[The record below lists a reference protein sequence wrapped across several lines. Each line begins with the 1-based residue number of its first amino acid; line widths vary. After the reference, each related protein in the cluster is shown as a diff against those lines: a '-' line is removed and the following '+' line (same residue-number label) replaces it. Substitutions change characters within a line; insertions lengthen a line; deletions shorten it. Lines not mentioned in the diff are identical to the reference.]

1 MKTKLFTMMAAVAA
15 MASVT
20 TGCDKPDETPPCLIG
35 RGLWVAKYTK
45 VDDNGSADCKDR
57 AGDILNMQ
65 KYQAFPTPAN
75 PSPPSNLAIKPWVY
89 RYANLA
95 PTDRPTGATDGT
107 ARTDLAFGQFTSN
120 TAVNNICSVPTLST
134 ASATTQGVHCTP
146 SMVTT
151 TTRARASRSA
161 CPRILQGSE
170 PAGAPAC
177 NQTVSAAQNLE
188 AAGTSFATQG
198 ASATTGA
205 PLFDPTTGA
214 PLYVCTN
221 TAQLAAAQN
230 APAESDIQGLPSSF
244 KFSNVEFQND
254 RTHGGQQ
261 MQADLEFTV
270 GACVAHYKVL
280 GMQGL
285 SQDTG
290 GPTACGEQADCNPRP
305 TPESTDPNRFDPLLG
320 SGINPDF
327 PVHCDFDVGA
337 YTDWVNEA
345 VFNRTA
351 FVGGFGVCMLDGPFN
366 TTCDSS
372 SDPDCWTKGPLG
384 STEP

>member
-1 MKTKLFTMMAAVAA
+1 VGVPLREPGPDGSSDGRNGRHRPYRPRVRPVHQQHRGEQHLLGSDAVDGLGHHA
-15 MASVT
+15 
-20 TGCDKPDETPPCLIG
+20 G
-35 RGLWVAKYTK
+35 RALHAEHGDHHDQGKGVAFGL
-45 VDDNGSADCKDR
+45 
-57 AGDILNMQ
+57 
-65 KYQAFPTPAN
+65 
-75 PSPPSNLAIKPWVY
+75 PSNPPGFGACRRTSLQP
-89 RYANLA
+89 
-95 PTDRPTGATDGT
+95 DR
-107 ARTDLAFGQFTSN
+107 
-120 TAVNNICSVPTLST
+120 
-134 ASATTQGVHCTP
+134 
-146 SMVTT
+146 
-151 TTRARASRSA
+151 
-161 CPRILQGSE
+161 
-170 PAGAPAC
+170 
-177 NQTVSAAQNLE
+177 SAAQNLE